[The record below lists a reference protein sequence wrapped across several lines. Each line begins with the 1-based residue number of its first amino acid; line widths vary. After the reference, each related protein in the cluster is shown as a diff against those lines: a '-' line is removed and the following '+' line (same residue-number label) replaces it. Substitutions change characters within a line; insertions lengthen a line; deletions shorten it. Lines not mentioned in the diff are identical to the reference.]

1 MTMRSIPLCCGPAC
15 GSAVSTPPPSI
26 KEVSVGE
33 HRIRV
38 FQAGFA
44 DPKRAVPTVVFEN
57 GLGQHIERWGSLLQR
72 AAEIAPVVAYDRPG
86 IGSSRPSAY
95 RPSPENVAAMLHDVL
110 AAIGAKPPYV
120 LVGFSLGGAYVRMY
134 AARYE
139 KDVAGIVTI
148 DPIDFTQTREAALRA
163 FMEIGCGQDS
173 LSEYDQASDSFARE
187 TSDAAQLAEWEEAWA
202 LIQDGFA
209 SFNRDAPIPRIPQV
223 LLASAKQQPPFR
235 NFTFDFPAWARQSK
249 RLSLERH
256 LAWVSSLEDGHF
268 VVTPSSP
275 HMIHGN
281 DPELVLWAIRRV
293 LFPDPSKHL
302 TELVLQSDEATFV
315 SEYRVLKASYP
326 PGSLG
331 EDLLNTLGY
340 EMLQQDWLPQ
350 ALTVFRLNVEE
361 YPTASNPYDS
371 LGEAYMAQGDLALSA
386 ANYRRSLELDP
397 SNRNAV
403 NRLAEIDR
411 RLQEKPSEQK

>member
-1 MTMRSIPLCCGPAC
+1 M
-15 GSAVSTPPPSI
+15 
-26 KEVSVGE
+26 KEVDVGE

-38 FQAGFA
+38 LQAGCA
-44 DPKRAVPTVVFEN
+44 DPKRPVPTVVFEN
-57 GLGQHIERWGSLLQR
+57 GLGQHVERWGSLLQR
-72 AAEIAPVVAYDRPG
+72 TAEMAPVVAYDRPG
-86 IGSSRPSAY
+86 IGSSRPSTY
-95 RPSPENVAAMLHDVL
+95 RPSPENVAVLLHDLLGV
-110 AAIGAKPPYV
+110 IGARPPYV

-139 KDVAGIVTI
+139 KDVAGIVYI
-148 DPIDFTQTREAALRA
+148 DPLDFTESRQEALRA
-163 FMEIGCGQDS
+163 FVEVGFGQDS
-173 LSEYDQASDSFARE
+173 LDEFEQALDTFNLGLL
-187 TSDAAQLAEWEEAWA
+187 DAAGAAEWAEIRA
-202 LIQDGFA
+202 LRQDGFT
-209 SFNRDAPIPRIPQV
+209 SFNRDVPIPRVPQV
-223 LLASAKQQPPFR
+223 LLVSAKEQPPFQS
-235 NFTFDFPAWARQSK
+235 FSFDFAAWARTDK

-256 LAWVSSLEDGHF
+256 LAWVSSLGEGHF

-293 LFPDPSKHL
+293 LYPDPSKRL
-302 TELVLQSDEATFV
+302 RELILQCDEAAFV
-315 SEYRVLKASYP
+315 SEYRLLKASYP

-340 EMLQQDWLPQ
+340 EMLQQDRLPQ

-371 LGEAYMAQGDLALSA
+371 LGEAYMASGDLALSA
-386 ANYRRSLELDP
+386 ANYRKSLELDP

-403 NRLAEIDR
+403 NRLEELDR
-411 RLQEKPSEQK
+411 RLQERPSE